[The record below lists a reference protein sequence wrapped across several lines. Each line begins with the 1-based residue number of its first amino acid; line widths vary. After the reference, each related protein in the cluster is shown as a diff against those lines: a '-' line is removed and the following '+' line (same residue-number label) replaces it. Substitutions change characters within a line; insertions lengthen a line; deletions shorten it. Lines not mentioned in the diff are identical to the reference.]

1 MASWF
6 TKAYRIPQKRWQ
18 MLKDTCHSFEVI
30 KETRSKKGN
39 VIVEVE
45 VLKEDAYG
53 RLRANR
59 VLVNKDWM

>member
-1 MASWF
+1 
-6 TKAYRIPQKRWQ
+6 